1 MADYYRIHKGDLYPG
16 HIAKSS
22 DINIIQQITKDA
34 IKTAIN
40 DLTEGQSWILGT
52 NDQSDQNAFILTPDA
67 KKAGRYI
74 DQMNLAEGEDI
85 DFVSIRE
92 IDYRQPIK
100 LSRSSLYSVIVK
112 MQNKSEKD
120 VNVNFELRDGNG
132 NLIPKMRTI
141 LNLPAHTN
149 TPAEF
154 EVVFD
159 LKYYPTAHG
168 FDPEDLQKDD
178 SSLVILNTDEQSFEY
193 GPDYQN
199 EENLNSFSAGASVI
213 YLYIEALNKNKEKA
227 FDVNT
232 EEDDGYM
239 WNDSDP
245 TFGLVINKNSTYGQL
260 LEEDT
265 GSGFVLSSKRGD
277 LYFKEIYA
285 NGPTYKCE
293 MGQAIINGGKV
304 ILADTHVTI
313 GANISNPS
321 NSFGNIRSYVY
332 MDEQGHLKAVNSEP
346 FLGSEPAIPIFVT
359 EPHLHIANITT
370 FFDRQEPLV
379 EQDDENQ
386 ITRPRSHHERLRRL
400 EKKTKY
406 VEDIAI
412 PPRFKFTLTEDDWID
427 ENPNTDLTLRT
438 FNGYEAQSIDS
449 LDKSGYVLTTDKN
462 GNFIVKVSES
472 ELFNVD
478 VTLKSED
485 SGKVTTENNDTK
497 IISTAQT
504 AEYINALKK
513 DDLKRATIFAEIK
526 NAQNDITK
534 GTLTLENT
542 NSGITIAK
550 TDEEAKKTEFNPW
563 DDSQENRPA
572 TSDVKPTTRT
582 YTIESGK
589 NGANDWASEFPAM
602 TFYTDIEY
610 KLKKLQIPIYKF
622 QNCTG
627 IKFIIWERQGPNDK
641 QNTVW
646 FKKRI
651 YTSKTFSLENAKTKD
666 GYQFM
671 DDGFIIDFGEDG
683 LTLTKGQYVIVCFPI
698 VESGTGSVFVDTYKP
713 ANSKDFCIRYYGA
726 ANGSHFLLKERYHEI
741 WYNPI
746 KAQAE
751 EVSYSKEGSVVSA
764 AISWENKEPIKSVKP
779 IINSTIPKETSIEI
793 YVDVGGGWKKVT
805 ANQDNSVIGSGSG
818 ETFKWKIVL
827 KGNSK
832 DTPII
837 SYDEKKKYAISFEIT
852 RAEPSTSKMQEA
864 HALDKNLC
872 LTSKVFDA
880 NDILRKYI
888 GDMNFAL
895 QDNKF
900 SNYEFARI
908 WGTDSD
914 DGNLLIDIA
923 ASDRVEPVKDANGSN
938 LTSEGKQI
946 YYPIYSL
953 HYVDLSLADIPQ
965 VSVDYH
971 NYDPFLE
978 EDEHNLRLK
987 LDTENSYNDNDIKV
1001 VDINDFVLENASY
1014 ATEEEDGLGI
1024 NLSSI
1029 VPTEKNQVIA
1039 KAKFQN
1045 PIDLSKYAALK
1056 VGLTLNGT
1064 EEGTFS
1070 GLAFYI
1076 SSQYETDVPTNI
1088 DDEEI
1093 LGALPDG
1100 LPDLNNS
1107 QEEIIEQY
1115 ANKVIYDI
1123 VNYNG
1128 TAVKVYYKSVW
1139 NSLEGKWEW
1148 QLLNNTKSFN
1158 IYEVINRQTKDN
1170 VITITEE
1177 NNGVEQFFELEID
1190 TNSINLQYA
1199 KEIGIIILND
1209 EGKYE
1214 ANNVDTLIIS
1224 DFKAIKKDYYKAF
1237 EAAESNVFTSFDPER
1252 TPVVCLP
1259 SGKLDIPKSDNTTNK
1274 YTKTIPETSSIKI
1287 THQDVKSTGEYLCTF
1302 NMTSKSTKDFRHIG
1316 IQLAS
1321 DCLLTKYMLELHL
1334 IQIDKYGNK
1343 KTIEKIRIPTINHI
1357 FYPTS
1362 AGNSVNL
1369 SQIFK
1374 KIKTTERFDEIALY
1388 ATNKFKTY
1396 AGKLKNVTTES
1407 PKGALGETITL
1418 YVGNIILYKATSIPI
1433 LYPMMRMKFYLDE
1446 IDSISR
1452 DKVGIRKIGTVI
1464 QYQ

>member
-1 MADYYRIHKGDLYPG
+1 MVDYYRIHKGDLYPG
-16 HIAKSS
+16 HIAKAS

-40 DLTEGQSWILGT
+40 DLTEGQSWIIGT
-52 NDQSDQNAFILTPDA
+52 NDQSDKDAFILTPDT

-74 DQMNLAEGEDI
+74 DQMNLAEGDDV
-85 DFVSIRE
+85 DFISIRE
-92 IDYRQPIK
+92 VDYRQPIK
-100 LSRSSLYSVIVK
+100 LSRSSLYSIIVK

-149 TPAEF
+149 TPTEF
-154 EVVFD
+154 EVIFD
-159 LKYYPTAHG
+159 LRYYPTAHG
-168 FDPEDLQKDD
+168 FDPEDLQADD

-193 GPDYQN
+193 GPSYQN

-232 EEDDGYM
+232 EEDNGYM
-239 WNDSDP
+239 WNDLDP

-265 GSGFVLSSKRGD
+265 GSGFVPSSKKGD
-277 LYFKEIYA
+277 IYFKEIYA

-304 ILADTHVTI
+304 VLADTHVTI
-313 GANISNPS
+313 GANITNPS
-321 NSFGNIRSYVY
+321 NSFGNILSYVY

-370 FFDRQEPLV
+370 FFNKQDPLV
-379 EQDDENQ
+379 EQDDEHQ

-400 EKKTKY
+400 EKKSEY
-406 VEDIAI
+406 LEDIAI
-412 PPRFKFTLTEDDWID
+412 PPRFKYVLTGDDWVD
-427 ENPNTDLTLRT
+427 ENPNTDLTTRT
-438 FNGYEAQSIDS
+438 YNGYEAKAIDS
-449 LDKSGYVLTTDKN
+449 LDKNGYVVTTDKD

-472 ELFNVD
+472 ESFDVA
-478 VTLKSED
+478 VTLQSEE

-497 IISTAQT
+497 IIKTAQT
-504 AEYINALKK
+504 SEYINSLKK
-513 DDLKRATIFAEIK
+513 DDLKRATIFAEMK
-526 NAQNDITK
+526 NVQNDITK

-563 DDSQENRPA
+563 DDSTENRPA
-572 TSDVKPTTRT
+572 TSDVTPITRS
-582 YTIESGK
+582 YSIESGK

-627 IKFIIWERQGPNDK
+627 IKFIIWKRQGPNDK

-646 FKKRI
+646 FERRI
-651 YTSKTFSLENAKTKD
+651 YTSKTFQLTNAKTKD
-666 GYQFM
+666 GYQYI

-683 LTLTKGQYVIVCFPI
+683 LTLPKGQYVIVCFPV

-726 ANGSHFLLKERYHEI
+726 ANGSHFLLKERYQEI

-751 EVSYSKEGSVVSA
+751 EISYSKEGSLTSGTVS
-764 AISWENKEPIKSVKP
+764 WLNKEPIKSIKP

-805 ANQDNSVIGSGSG
+805 ANQDNNVIGSGSG
-818 ETFKWKIVL
+818 ETFKWKVEL

-837 SYDEKKKYAISFEIT
+837 SYNKDKKYAINFEIT

-864 HALDKNLC
+864 HTLDQNLC

-880 NDILRKYI
+880 NEILRKYI

-908 WGTDSD
+908 WATDSD
-914 DGNLLIDIA
+914 DGELLIDIS
-923 ASDRVEPVKDANGSN
+923 ASDRIEPVKNANGQN
-938 LTSEGKQI
+938 VTEEGQQV
-946 YYPIYSL
+946 YYPLYSL
-953 HYVDLSLADIPQ
+953 HYIDLSLEDMPKT
-965 VSVDYH
+965 SVDYYT
-971 NYDPFLE
+971 YDPSLE

-987 LDTENSYNDNDIKV
+987 LDTDNSYNDDDIKV
-1001 VDINDFVLENASY
+1001 VNINDFVIENTSY

-1024 NLSSI
+1024 KLSAIGSSDSNL
-1029 VPTEKNQVIA
+1029 VIA

-1045 PIDLSKYAALK
+1045 AVDLSKYAALK
-1056 VGLTLNGT
+1056 VGLTFNGT
-1064 EEGTFS
+1064 VDGTFS
-1070 GLAFYI
+1070 GLGFYI
-1076 SSQYETDVPTNI
+1076 SSQYETDVPSNI
-1088 DDEEI
+1088 DNEEI
-1093 LGALPDG
+1093 LSALPDG

-1107 QEEIIEQY
+1107 QKEIIEMY
-1115 ANKVIYDI
+1115 ANRIVYDI

-1128 TAVKVYYKSVW
+1128 TAMKIYYKSIW
-1139 NSLEGKWEW
+1139 NSLENKWEW
-1148 QLLNNTKSFN
+1148 QLQNNTKSFN
-1158 IYEVINRQTKDN
+1158 IYEVINRSNKEN
-1170 VITITEE
+1170 IITITED
-1177 NNGVEQFFELEID
+1177 NNGKEQFFELEID
-1190 TNSINLQYA
+1190 ANNINLQRA
-1199 KEIGIIILND
+1199 KEIGIILLND
-1209 EGKYE
+1209 EGKY
-1214 ANNVDTLIIS
+1214 AVNNVTTLIVN
-1224 DFKAIKKDYYKAF
+1224 DFKAVKKDYYKVF
-1237 EAAESNVFTSFDPER
+1237 EAKENNVFVPIAETR
-1252 TPVVCLP
+1252 APVVCAAN
-1259 SGKLDIPKSDNTTNK
+1259 GKLSIPKSGGGT
-1274 YTKTIPETSSIKI
+1274 YTETIPPTSSIKI
-1287 THQDVKSTGEYLCTF
+1287 THQNVNAAGEYLCTF
-1302 NMTSKSTKDFRHIG
+1302 DMTSKSTKDFKHIG

-1321 DCLLTKYMLELHL
+1321 DCLITKYMLELHL
-1334 IQIDKYGNK
+1334 RKIDEYGNK
-1343 KTIEKIRIPTINHI
+1343 KTIEKIRLPTINHI
-1357 FYPTS
+1357 YYSTS
-1362 AGNSVNL
+1362 ANNSVNL
-1369 SQIFK
+1369 SQVFK
-1374 KIKTTERFDEIALY
+1374 KIKTDERFDEIALY

-1396 AGKLKNVTTES
+1396 AAKLKNVTTSS
-1407 PKGALGETITL
+1407 PAGALGSTITL
-1418 YVGNIILYKATSIPI
+1418 YVGNIVLYKAQSIPI
-1433 LYPMMRMKFYLDE
+1433 MYPMMRMKFYLDE
-1446 IDSISR
+1446 VNDISR
-1452 DKVGIRKIGTVI
+1452 DKIGIRKIGAVI
-1464 QYQ
+1464 EYQ